1 MRLLN
6 RVGVV
11 RTEAAESV
19 AALLHSSGTPATRPR
34 IAFVRAEG
42 RRAMTGSEVGAFT
55 VALVDGGDHMHRG
68 LFVREVINI
77 LRWR

>member
-6 RVGVV
+6 RVGDV

-19 AALLHSSGTPATRPR
+19 AALHSSGGPTTRPR